1 MLLPKNECL
10 KKNRGKRNPPAHDDK
25 NLFLLLLLC
34 FFKNK
39 GGGRRKRIFFWSKNQ
54 KRREKL
60 DWKIQF
66 DQIVFTLSLSVY
78 TETAAVH
85 ARVHARTKKKKNT
98 FFVVVVDFILT

>member
-1 MLLPKNECL
+1 MNVL
-10 KKNRGKRNPPAHDDK
+10 KKIGGKEIRQHMILK
-25 NLFLLLLLC
+25 IFW
-34 FFKNK
+34 
-39 GGGRRKRIFFWSKNQ
+39 KRIFFWSKNQ
-54 KRREKL
+54 KREEKL

>member
-34 FFKNK
+34 FW
-39 GGGRRKRIFFWSKNQ
+39 GGRRKRIFWSKNQ
-54 KRREKL
+54 KREEKL

-98 FFVVVVDFILT
+98 FFVVVDFILT

>member
-10 KKNRGKRNPPAHDDK
+10 KKNRGKRNPPAHDK
-25 NLFLLLLLC
+25 NLFLLEEETNFLV
-34 FFKNK
+34 
-39 GGGRRKRIFFWSKNQ
+39 Q
-54 KRREKL
+54 KPKREKL

-78 TETAAVH
+78 TETAVH

-98 FFVVVVDFILT
+98 FFVVVDFILT

>member
-1 MLLPKNECL
+1 MLPKNECL

-34 FFKNK
+34 FFNK
-39 GGGRRKRIFFWSKNQ
+39 GGGRRKRIFFGSKNQ
-54 KRREKL
+54 KREEKL

>member
-1 MLLPKNECL
+1 MLPKNECL
-10 KKNRGKRNPPAHDDK
+10 KKNRGKRNPPAHDFK
-25 NLFLLLLLC
+25 NLFLLLLLLC

-54 KRREKL
+54 KREEKL

-98 FFVVVVDFILT
+98 FFVVVDFILT

>member
-1 MLLPKNECL
+1 M
-10 KKNRGKRNPPAHDDK
+10 
-25 NLFLLLLLC
+25 
-34 FFKNK
+34 
-39 GGGRRKRIFFWSKNQ
+39 
-54 KRREKL
+54 

-98 FFVVVVDFILT
+98 FFVVVDFILT

>member
-1 MLLPKNECL
+1 MVQKPK
-10 KKNRGKRNPPAHDDK
+10 
-25 NLFLLLLLC
+25 
-34 FFKNK
+34 
-39 GGGRRKRIFFWSKNQ
+39 
-54 KRREKL
+54 REKL

-98 FFVVVVDFILT
+98 FFVVVVVDFILT

>member
-1 MLLPKNECL
+1 MNVL
-10 KKNRGKRNPPAHDDK
+10 KKNRGKRNPPAHDFK

-54 KRREKL
+54 KREEKL

>member
-1 MLLPKNECL
+1 MLPKNECL

-34 FFKNK
+34 FW
-39 GGGRRKRIFFWSKNQ
+39 GGRRKRIFWSKNQ
-54 KRREKL
+54 KREEKL

-98 FFVVVVDFILT
+98 FFVVVVNFILT

>member
-1 MLLPKNECL
+1 MLPKNECL
-10 KKNRGKRNPPAHDDK
+10 KKNRGKRNPPAHDFK

-39 GGGRRKRIFFWSKNQ
+39 GGGRRKRIFWSKNQ
-54 KRREKL
+54 KREEKL

-78 TETAAVH
+78 TETAVH

-98 FFVVVVDFILT
+98 FFVVVDFILT